1 MSSVPQPA
9 AGGRPAPATDPALED
24 AELARRVRAGDRPAF
39 AALVARHGG
48 ALLRFALT
56 FVRSRAA
63 AEEVVQ
69 DTWMAVLEGLPRF
82 EGRSSLRTWMFRI
95 VANRARTR
103 VERDGR
109 SVPFSALGADEGGP
123 PEVPAVSPDR
133 FDGTG
138 HWREPIE
145 AWTEESPERLAL
157 RAETRGVLE
166 AAIAALPEGQRA
178 VIVLRDLEGLDA
190 AETCALLGIGDANQ
204 RVLLHRART
213 RVRLALDRHMR
224 GDR

>member
-1 MSSVPQPA
+1 
-9 AGGRPAPATDPALED
+9 
-24 AELARRVRAGDRPAF
+24 
-39 AALVARHGG
+39 
-48 ALLRFALT
+48 
-56 FVRSRAA
+56 
-63 AEEVVQ
+63 
-69 DTWMAVLEGLPRF
+69 
-82 EGRSSLRTWMFRI
+82 MFRI

>member
-1 MSSVPQPA
+1 MRSVPHPA
-9 AGGRPAPATDPALED
+9 AGGRAASTTDPGLDD
-24 AELARRVRAGDRPAF
+24 AELARRVLAGERQAF
-39 AALVARHGG
+39 EALVARHGG
-48 ALLRFALT
+48 PLLRFALT
-56 FVRSRAA
+56 FLKSVPA

-103 VERDGR
+103 LEREGR
-109 SVPFSALGADEGGP
+109 SVPFSALGAPDGEG

-138 HWREPIE
+138 HWREPVE

-166 AAIAALPEGQRA
+166 AAIAELPAGQRA
-178 VIVLRDLEGLDA
+178 VLVLRDVEGLDA
-190 AETCALLGIGDANQ
+190 EETCALLGIGDSNQ

-213 RVRLALDRHMR
+213 RVRLALERHMR
-224 GDR
+224 GER